1 MLECGRRVAS
11 TRSKR
16 EEEGMTI
23 RHLRYVTIIGACL
36 LFALFVYAGPKDFWE
51 LKPYTDWS
59 AKEVE
64 KLLLKNSPW
73 TQTLLIDSSPGG
85 GGGGGGGGSSRGGGG
100 GGSSVSSTLIIVNW
114 FARPARE
121 AAARQL
127 MLQNPN
133 VTQQQLDGILNRS
146 GQAMELLVTG
156 FSPATRGRGR
166 GGSSSG
172 GGGDAELEKFKQET
186 CLQKKNN
193 EKIPLAN
200 LVVPA
205 NRNAATTLQFAREID
220 GKPTLTAEDQEVTLI
235 MRIADKVYKF
245 KFKLANM
252 VVKDKLEI

>member
-1 MLECGRRVAS
+1 
-11 TRSKR
+11 
-16 EEEGMTI
+16 MTI
-23 RHLRYVTIIGACL
+23 RQLRYVTIIGACL
-36 LFALFVYAGPKDFWE
+36 LFALFIYAGPKDFWE
-51 LKPYTDWS
+51 LKPYTEWS

-85 GGGGGGGGSSRGGGG
+85 GGGGGGGGGSRGGGGGGGGG

-127 MLQNPN
+127 TLQNPN
-133 VTQQQLDGILNRS
+133 VPQQQLDGILNRS
-146 GQAMELLVTG
+146 GQAIELLVTG

-166 GGSSSG
+166 SGSTGSG
-172 GGGDAELEKFKQET
+172 DPELEKFKQET

-200 LVVPA
+200 LVMPA